1 MFDDLPPDLERL
13 STLRVWH
20 AMWLARID
28 RKIELLLKRQAEQDH
43 GRRAKPKPPE
53 WIVELGIGV
62 GRPPVQIHR
71 GTCYMAG
78 KRRRPVEQDEARRLL
93 AHGTSACTHCRP
105 DAGLGI
111 LDLEKDRP
119 RTACT
124 VRGRS

>member
-28 RKIELLLKRQAEQDH
+28 RKIELLLKSQAEQDH

-53 WIVELGIGV
+53 WIVELGV

-71 GTCYMAG
+71 GTCYMPG

-93 AHGTSACTHCRP
+93 ADGTSACTHCRP
-105 DAGLGI
+105 DAHLGI
-111 LDLEKDRP
+111 IDLDRLTEPHHD
-119 RTACT
+119 A
-124 VRGRS
+124 